1 VSLPEITIATDVP
14 PEVEILALPVTPG
27 ENVPPSVARFPAHLP
42 DDLPLSAFL
51 EEVEATGK
59 PGQLH
64 VLPRPGERPRALHLV
79 GIGTGTPADLRLA
92 AAAATRS
99 ARSCVDYALALPQVS
114 PDGLAAAVE
123 GALLAGYDFR
133 RTTTREPP
141 RLRNVTVVLD
151 QPYDEQLAR
160 VVSTAR
166 EAAGAAAL
174 ARDLVNTPS
183 NEKSPAWLAEQAMT
197 RGAGLSGLRV
207 SVYDEQALRTD
218 GFGGLLAV
226 GAGSRHGPRLIE
238 LRYQP
243 PSSRC
248 HIVIIGKG
256 ITFDSGGLSL
266 KRGDGML
273 LMKKDMAGAA
283 AVLAAVLGA
292 ASLSLPV
299 QVTALLAAAEN
310 MPSGSAQ
317 RPGDV
322 IRHYGGRT
330 VEVGNTDAEGRL
342 VLADALAYAAARLAP
357 DVVID
362 VATLTGAARIALGT
376 RTAALFATE
385 DALAQQLINAG
396 QASGEPLWRFPLIE
410 DYRGLLDSGIAD
422 LNNAPG
428 PGRAGS
434 VTAALFLRE
443 FTDGLPWA
451 HVDMAAPAWSDSDSE
466 ERTKGATG
474 FGARLLLRYLQG
486 KADSA

>member
-1 VSLPEITIATDVP
+1 VSLPKITVSTDVP
-14 PEVEILALPVTPG
+14 PEAEILALPVTPG
-27 ENVPPSVARFPAHLP
+27 ENGAPSVAQIAARPA
-42 DDLPLSAFL
+42 DDVPLSAFL
-51 EEVEATGK
+51 EEAGASGK

-64 VLPRPGERPRALHLV
+64 VLPRPGQRPRALHLV
-79 GIGTGTPADLRLA
+79 GTGTGTPADLRLA

-99 ARSCVDYALALPQVS
+99 ARGCADYALALPKVS
-114 PDGLAAAVE
+114 PDGLEAAVE
-123 GALLAGYDFR
+123 GALLSGYDFR

-151 QPYDEQLAR
+151 QPYDEHLTRA
-160 VVSTAR
+160 VDTAR
-166 EAAGAAAL
+166 EAAAAAAL
-174 ARDLVNTPS
+174 TRDLVNTPS
-183 NEKSPAWLAEQAMT
+183 NEKSPAWLAEQATT
-197 RGAGLSGLRV
+197 RSAGLSGLQV
-207 SVYDEQALRTD
+207 SVYDEKALRAD

-226 GAGSRHGPRLIE
+226 GAGSRHEPRLVE
-238 LRYQP
+238 LRYQLP
-243 PSSRC
+243 HSRC
-248 HIVIIGKG
+248 HVVIIGKG

-266 KRGDGML
+266 KRDDGMV

-322 IRHYGGRT
+322 IRPYGGRT
-330 VEVGNTDAEGRL
+330 VEVRNTDAEGRL

-362 VATLTGAARIALGT
+362 VATLTGASRIALGT

-385 DALAQQLINAG
+385 DALAEQLISAG
-396 QASGEPLWRFPLIE
+396 QGSGEPLWRFPLIE
-410 DYRGLLDSGIAD
+410 DYRGLLDSSVAD

-428 PGRAGS
+428 PGRAGT

-443 FTDGLPWA
+443 FTGGVPWA
-451 HVDMAAPAWSDSDSE
+451 HIDMSAPAWSDSDSE

-486 KADSA
+486 RADPA